1 MKKNI
6 LFIIP
11 WIPYPMK
18 SGGHQAIYNGIVA
31 VKNDFNIYLTYEAW
45 EGEEYRNAEQ
55 GFLQK
60 IPQAHLLP
68 LVYETKKE
76 ETSFKTRVIGKI
88 KKIIRLLL
96 NLPYQQ
102 QMIQDEHKI
111 GFMIF
116 HPIHLNSM
124 STFTTYATKISLIL
138 FKWKCPK

>member
-111 GFMIF
+111 VKNWVYNISPHSPKFYE
-116 HPIHLNSM
+116 HIHDICN
-124 STFTTYATKISLIL
+124 KNNDN
-138 FKWKCPK
+138 KK